1 MVKQGEEISS
11 SFITFKS
18 NSGDIKKFNDLQYW
32 LGIINARPSKIVRQS
47 FPGDGEYWKGDENLK
62 HFLVDEKTVDR
73 VYYFVVSDFQVNE
86 FRLLLRTYYDSR
98 PLYVEI
104 VFFIHLMDGRLI
116 NTISN
121 LMTLTF
127 DIQHFVHSVV
137 SVYKE
142 RDAILKFI
150 QKDEVNAR
158 VTWNTVLPLQQLCYR
173 AASNYRNRFWE
184 NRSTTCKIVPPQI
197 WKIIED
203 TTEIKKIEN
212 GYERKICM
220 AEHLIYPVDRAAV
233 RERGEL
239 STIAYSPREVFLNI
253 NYYREDDDYDSENEN
268 SDEYYNSLVKR

>member
-18 NSGDIKKFNDLQYW
+18 NSGDIKKSNDLQYW

-184 NRSTTCKIVPPQI
+184 NRSTTGKIVPPQI

-239 STIAYSPREVFLNI
+239 STIAYSPREVYLNI